1 MSETISD
8 EIDLLELVEI
18 IWDGKW
24 QIIGITAIFAL
35 LAIVF
40 VLMNNQSYDG
50 QLRIS
55 KLDRS
60 QIAAFAPLNDT
71 PGISKPIYSN
81 VTLIGQEGVILSAD
95 LFKVV
100 QEEFSLGEILIDA
113 HQALDPRIQGF
124 EGDAAAKR
132 DELLKIASDYK
143 FALKKGSETE
153 GFLEFATPDKALS
166 GRILQHAVAALND
179 RIRTKNLRALT
190 DLKASISTGLR
201 YEIEETQVAI
211 ENVVADY
218 QIRTKAR
225 LANLKEQAAIARQLS
240 IAGNQSALG
249 AREGGGIGI
258 NVNSDLPLYLRG
270 YKALETEAKLI
281 EARGDDVLPYID
293 KYPDLAAK
301 LQRLES
307 DKRLQRID
315 TGIALTPLADP
326 EAFRAANVNV
336 ETIVYQPSSS
346 RALVVIMATL
356 LGGIIATLIIL
367 FRHFIGQRRIA
378 A

>member
-8 EIDLLELVEI
+8 EIDLIELVEV

-281 EARGDDVLPYID
+281 EARSDDVFPYID

>member
-8 EIDLLELVEI
+8 EIDLIELVEV

-281 EARGDDVLPYID
+281 EARGDDVLIYID

>member
-8 EIDLLELVEI
+8 EIDLIELVEV

-218 QIRTKAR
+218 QIITKAR

-281 EARGDDVLPYID
+281 EARSDDVFPYID